1 MGTLL
6 NIVTSSPK
14 SETYPSLLH
23 TIPDFP
29 ELIYHQ
35 GVPLLSSDRVIAVVG
50 TRNMTAYG
58 AMVTRTLTKGLVER
72 GWAILSGLAF
82 GVDAESH
89 TTALRC
95 GGKTA
100 AVLPG
105 GLLCIAPHTH
115 TQLAQRI
122 LNSGGVLYSEY
133 EPNVE
138 PRKHHFFA
146 RNRLIAGMSAAV
158 LVTEAGSRSGT
169 SITVSRAAEY
179 GRPVFAVPGPITNPY
194 SEGTKAFINMG
205 ATLVT
210 SAEDLL
216 TYIDEGKSR
225 LVRQQLLF
233 ESEIER
239 QIFEYVQHVGGASI
253 EQLIQQLH
261 ERPER
266 VIRALTSLE
275 IRGLIHRSFGRYLT
289 A

>member
-105 GLLCIAPHTH
+105 GLLCIA
-115 TQLAQRI
+115 
-122 LNSGGVLYSEY
+122 
-133 EPNVE
+133 PNVE